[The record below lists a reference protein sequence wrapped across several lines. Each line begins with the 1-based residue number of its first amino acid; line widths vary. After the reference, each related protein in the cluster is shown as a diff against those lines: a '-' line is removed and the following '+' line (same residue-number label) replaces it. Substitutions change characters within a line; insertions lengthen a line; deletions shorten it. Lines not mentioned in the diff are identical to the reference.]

1 MLTQRS
7 FLPTFD
13 FPQFRKDLGQLSMAR
28 RSLRGVLLHIDLDP
42 RETTIDTFITMLDH
56 FYEYPHEYKEI
67 IYGSI

>member
-42 RETTIDTFITMLDH
+42 AETNVDTLLTMLDH
-56 FYEYPHEYKEI
+56 FHEYPEDYKEI
-67 IYGSI
+67 IYDSI